1 MSDSLAPSEIVAKL
15 IDIGAAKARHTVPD
29 LLIRGSLS
37 GALLGF
43 GASLAL
49 LVSAQTGMPFVGALV
64 FPVGFAIIIVLGL
77 ELLTSNFG
85 IIPLAVLSLR
95 VTARQMIF
103 NWTWVFI
110 GNLIGSLIYAALLYV
125 VLTEAGHTAAG
136 TLGDQIRALAE
147 AKTLT
152 YEPNGDGG
160 LLTAFVK
167 AILCNW
173 MVCLGMILG
182 NSSTSMTGR
191 IVGCWLPIF
200 AFFAMGF
207 EHSVVNLF
215 VIPLGIALGARI
227 SFYDWWYWNEIPA
240 LLGNLIGGFATGFA
254 LYTTYKPGQPDRHAT
269 TVTPQP
275 AMSFGEAP
283 LAKRLP

>member
-1 MSDSLAPSEIVAKL
+1 MSDSLAPSEIVVKL
-15 IDIGAAKARHTVPD
+15 IDLGAAKARHTISD

-49 LVSAQTGMPFVGALV
+49 LATAQTRVPFVGALV
-64 FPVGFAIIIVLGL
+64 FPVGFAMIIVLGL

-85 IIPLAVLSLR
+85 IIPLAVLSHR
-95 VTARQMIF
+95 ATARQMIS
-103 NWTWVFI
+103 NWIWVFI
-110 GNLIGSLIYAALLYV
+110 GNLLGSLMYAALLYV
-125 VLTEAGHTAAG
+125 VLTEAGHTTAG

-173 MVCLGMILG
+173 MVCLGMIMG

-191 IVGCWLPIF
+191 ILGCWLPIF

-215 VIPLGIALGARI
+215 VIPLGMALGARI

-240 LLGNLIGGFATGFA
+240 LLGNLVGGFATGFA
-254 LYTTYKPGQPDRHAT
+254 LYTTYKPGQPDRHSAT
-269 TVTPQP
+269 IARHSAISLEKALT
-275 AMSFGEAP
+275 E
-283 LAKRLP
+283 RLP

>member
-15 IDIGAAKARHTVPD
+15 IDMGATKAQHAIPD

-49 LVSAQTGMPFVGALV
+49 LVTAQTEVPFVGALV
-64 FPVGFAIIIVLGL
+64 FPVGFAMIIVLGL

-85 IIPLAVLSLR
+85 IIPLAVLSR
-95 VTARQMIF
+95 RATARQMLS
-103 NWTWVFI
+103 NWIWVFI
-110 GNLIGSLIYAALLYV
+110 GNLTGSLMYAVLLYV

-136 TLGDQIRALAE
+136 TLGDHIRALAE

-191 IVGCWLPIF
+191 ILGCWLPIF

-215 VIPLGIALGARI
+215 VIPLGMALGAKI
-227 SFYDWWYWNEIPA
+227 GFYDWWYWNEIPA
-240 LLGNLIGGFATGFA
+240 LVGNLVGGFTTGFA
-254 LYTTYKPGQPDRHAT
+254 LYTTYKPDQPDRRSAT
-269 TVTPQP
+269 ITRHS
-275 AMSFGEAP
+275 AMTFGEKP
-283 LAKRLP
+283 LTGRLL

>member
-1 MSDSLAPSEIVAKL
+1 MSDSLAPAEIVARL
-15 IDIGAAKARHTVPD
+15 IDVGAAKAQHTIPD
-29 LLIRGSLS
+29 LLIRGSLA

-49 LVSAQTGMPFVGALV
+49 LVAAQTHLPFVGALV
-64 FPVGFAIIIVLGL
+64 FPVGFATIVVLGL

-85 IIPLAVLSLR
+85 IIPLAVLSHR
-95 VTARQMIF
+95 ATARQMVS
-103 NWTWVFI
+103 NWIWVFL
-110 GNLIGSLIYAALLYV
+110 GNLLGSLIYAILLYV

-136 TLGDQIRALAE
+136 ALGDQIRVLAE

-191 IVGCWLPIF
+191 ILGCWLPIF

-215 VIPLGIALGARI
+215 VIPLGMALGAKI

-240 LLGNLIGGFATGFA
+240 LLGNLVGGFAMGFA
-254 LYTTYKPGQPDRHAT
+254 LYTTYNPDQPDRHSAT
-269 TVTPQP
+269 ITRHP
-275 AMSFGEAP
+275 AMSFGEKP
-283 LAKRLP
+283 LTGRLP

>member
-1 MSDSLAPSEIVAKL
+1 MSDSLAPSEIIAKL
-15 IDIGAAKARHTVPD
+15 IDIGAAKSQHAIPD
-29 LLIRGSLS
+29 LLIRGGLS

-49 LVSAQTGMPFVGALV
+49 LVSAQTGVPFVGALV

-85 IIPLAVLSLR
+85 IVPLAVLSHR
-95 VTARQMIF
+95 ATARQMVS
-103 NWTWVFI
+103 NWIWVFI
-110 GNLIGSLIYAALLYV
+110 GNLIGSLTYAALLYI
-125 VLTEAGHTAAG
+125 VLTEAGHTTAG
-136 TLGDQIRALAE
+136 TLSDQIRALAE

-182 NSSTSMTGR
+182 NASTSMAGR
-191 IVGCWLPIF
+191 ILGCWLPIF
-200 AFFAMGF
+200 AFFTMGF

-215 VIPLGIALGARI
+215 VIPLGMALGAKI

-240 LLGNLIGGFATGFA
+240 LLGNLVGGFATAFA
-254 LYTTYKPGQPDRHAT
+254 LYTTYKPHLPDRQGSA
-269 TVTPQP
+269 VTHHP
-275 AMSFGEAP
+275 AMSFGKAP
-283 LAKRLP
+283 LTGRQR

>member
-15 IDIGAAKARHTVPD
+15 IDIGAAKAQHGIPD

-49 LVSAQTGMPFVGALV
+49 LVTAQTGLSFVGALV
-64 FPVGFAIIIVLGL
+64 FPVGFAMIVVLGL

-85 IIPLAVLSLR
+85 IVPLAVLTNR
-95 VTARQMIF
+95 ATARQMVS
-103 NWTWVFI
+103 NWIWVFV
-110 GNLIGSLIYAALLYV
+110 GNLLGSLIYAGLLYV
-125 VLTEAGHTAAG
+125 VLTEAGHAAAG

-152 YEPNGDGG
+152 YEPNGDAG

-173 MVCLGMILG
+173 MVCLGMIMG

-191 IVGCWLPIF
+191 ILGCWLPIF

-215 VIPLGIALGARI
+215 VIPLGMALGAKI

-240 LLGNLIGGFATGFA
+240 LLGNLVGGFATGLA
-254 LYTTYKPGQPDRHAT
+254 LYTTYKPHQSDRHSAT
-269 TVTPQP
+269 ITRHP
-275 AMSFGEAP
+275 AMSFGEKS
-283 LAKRLP
+283 LAGRLP